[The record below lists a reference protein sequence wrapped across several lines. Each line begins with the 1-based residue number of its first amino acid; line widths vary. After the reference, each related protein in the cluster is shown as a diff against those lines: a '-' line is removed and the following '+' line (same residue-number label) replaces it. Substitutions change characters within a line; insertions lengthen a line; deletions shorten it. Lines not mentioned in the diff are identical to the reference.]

1 MPARARAELGVDLA
15 GDVTYADRLMDHT
28 LHKLTGAAALAACL
42 TATSCLGPNHAYN
55 SLSAWNSEASDNKF
69 LNEAVFLGL
78 HLLPAYPL
86 CMAGDLVI
94 FNSIEFWS
102 GSNPLPAA
110 REFQSQ
116 GDLNSG
122 I

>member
-1 MPARARAELGVDLA
+1 MNHR
-15 GDVTYADRLMDHT
+15 
-28 LHKLTGAAALAACL
+28 LHKLTGAAALAVCL

-86 CMAGDLVI
+86 CMAGDVLI

-102 GSNPLPAA
+102 GSNPIPGPG
-110 REFQSQ
+110 EFRSQ
-116 GDLNSG
+116 GELTAG
-122 I
+122 M